1 MQKKLFFFHTF
12 ALVTAMAILLA
23 VNSGVLHVV
32 MDYYQ
37 RRAIPAADER
47 SQQARAVLDSWDEKD
62 EDWDKLSKRLRA
74 ADYDLVVCRDGE
86 IVSSGLDQAL
96 GQQLACCLQDA
107 GVITLGENDRLGIC
121 LQLCY
126 QRCKHISH
134 CDYLRIYFPKFTP
147 RVCWTQGCLSSLF

>member
-62 EDWDKLSKRLRA
+62 EDWDELSKRLRA

-86 IVSSGLDQAL
+86 IVSSGLDQ
-96 GQQLACCLQDA
+96 GQQEFFTRMIQNASWPEEGTLVVQDSGVVLVGRQAGNYLLVALPHPGHPDGPGGLAA
-107 GVITLGENDRLGIC
+107 TA
-121 LQLCY
+121 
-126 QRCKHISH
+126 
-134 CDYLRIYFPKFTP
+134 P
-147 RVCWTQGCLSSLF
+147 RRR